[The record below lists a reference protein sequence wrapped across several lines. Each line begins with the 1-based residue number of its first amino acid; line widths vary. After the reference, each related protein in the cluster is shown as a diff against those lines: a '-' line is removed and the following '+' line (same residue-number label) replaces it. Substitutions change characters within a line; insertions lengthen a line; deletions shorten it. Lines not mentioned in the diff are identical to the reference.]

1 MIINIERPPKQPI
14 PIHPDFRATTQGE
27 GDQLTSETDTKNSFL
42 LSQTSEWEGYVE
54 KIEGDRFYAKLVNI
68 ASNSGFPEQE
78 GWFSIKD
85 LKESRRHELE
95 EGSIIRL
102 ITGVRQTSDGQ
113 HQEFH
118 EVQIAETSM
127 HTKEEISASIK
138 KAKKLLDHLNIKDDA
153 LPTA

>member
-1 MIINIERPPKQPI
+1 MTY
-14 PIHPDFRATTQGE
+14 PD
-27 GDQLTSETDTKNSFL
+27 SEY
-42 LSQTSEWEGYVE
+42 EGYVK

-78 GWFSIKD
+78 VWFSIKD
-85 LKESRRHELE
+85 LKESRRHEMK
-95 EGSIIRL
+95 EGTIIRL
-102 ITGVRQTSDGQ
+102 ITGVRQMSDGQ

-118 EVQIAETSM
+118 EVQIVETQM

-153 LPTA
+153 FSIA

>member
-1 MIINIERPPKQPI
+1 MMVYPK
-14 PIHPDFRATTQGE
+14 FSATNQGE
-27 GDQLTSETDTKNSFL
+27 GSRPTNETVTRNSPS
-42 LSQTSEWEGYVE
+42 LSLISEWEGYVE

-68 ASNSGFPEQE
+68 TSNSGFPEQE
-78 GWFSIKD
+78 VWFSIKD
-85 LKESRRHELE
+85 LKEPRRHELE

-102 ITGVRQTSDGQ
+102 ITGVRQTPDGEN
-113 HQEFH
+113 QEIQ
-118 EVQIAETSM
+118 EIRIAETPM